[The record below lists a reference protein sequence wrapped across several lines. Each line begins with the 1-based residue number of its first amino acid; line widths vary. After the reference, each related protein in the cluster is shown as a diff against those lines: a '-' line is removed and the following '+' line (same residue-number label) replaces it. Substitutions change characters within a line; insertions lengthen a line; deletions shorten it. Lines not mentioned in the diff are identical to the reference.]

1 MSRIKTKKNTSKK
14 VKTKSKKKS
23 SSKKNNTV
31 DSKINKHLT
40 RLYSIKNATHYRI
53 LNYDPKNASKIKN
66 IKRQNGYKYD
76 ELNDNEKQQDKH
88 YDELLKTYSKHNLDK
103 DNKKDVVLLKVKKV
117 TEDFTRGVS
126 RYINE
131 HFKLRYPVSNAFMKL
146 WEVYSLVPQI
156 IPNKKKIKSL
166 HFCEAPGNWI
176 NCTSNFIITKRH
188 KVEDFEW
195 NANSLNPKNEINKQK
210 FDGIFSDDYGFMKK
224 YPKKWLFGEDNTGDV
239 TNINNLRWFKK
250 YCDEWKK
257 TGNIDFVTG
266 DGGILGDAN
275 ILQKLEFGQLCMV
288 LSTCG
293 KGSNCVVKHFLPY
306 MSFDKN
312 SKASS
317 GFFVN
322 YLYIYNLYFR
332 EMRLIKPLTSSPNS
346 GEFYIVGLGFKGIT
360 NTHYENVISNI
371 DNFQTNQCLFKKN
384 EIPISFS
391 NQIIDFINNLQNVNT
406 KMYVVKT
413 KLIECIKEKSN
424 CNQLTN
430 DNILKD
436 IQKKKFKEWINMH
449 KFQS

>member
-1 MSRIKTKKNTSKK
+1 MSATKTKKNISKK
-14 VKTKSKKKS
+14 VKTKTKKKS
-23 SSKKNNTV
+23 SSKKKNIT
-31 DSKINKHLT
+31 DPQINKHLT
-40 RLYSIKNATHYRI
+40 RLYSINNATHYRI
-53 LNYDPKNASKIKN
+53 LSYDSKNINKIKN
-66 IKRQNGYKYD
+66 IKKQDSYIYE
-76 ELNDNEKQQDKH
+76 ELNDNENQQDKH
-88 YDELLKTYSKHNLDK
+88 YNELAKTYDKYNISKN
-103 DNKKDVVLLKVKKV
+103 NKKDKDFLKVKKI

-131 HFKLRYPVSNAFMKL
+131 HFRLRYPVSNAFMKL
-146 WEVYSLVPQI
+146 WEIYSLVPQI

-176 NCTSNFIITKRH
+176 NCTSNFIITKKN

-195 NANSLNPKNEINKQK
+195 KANSLNPKNEINKQK
-210 FDGIFSDDYGFMKK
+210 YEGIFSDDYGFMKK
-224 YPKKWLFGEDNTGDV
+224 YPKKWLFGEDGTGDV
-239 TNINNLRWFKK
+239 TKSDNLRWFKK

-257 TGNIDFVTG
+257 NGNINFVTG
-266 DGGILGDAN
+266 DGGITGDID

-288 LSTCG
+288 LSSCG

-306 MSFDKN
+306 MSSDKN
-312 SKASS
+312 TKYSS
-317 GFFVN
+317 GFFIN

-332 EMRLIKPLTSSPNS
+332 EIHLIKPLTSSPNS

-360 NTHYENVISNI
+360 NIDYENIISNI

-384 EIPISFS
+384 EIPINFS

-406 KMYVVKT
+406 KMYVIKI
-413 KLIECIKEKSN
+413 KLVECIKEKSN

-436 IQKKKFKEWINMH
+436 IQKQKFKEWINMY